1 MSSEII
7 QITDNVMKKGCD
19 KLFSQVP
26 HISHPEKSVPSN
38 STL

>member
-26 HISHPEKSVPSN
+26 HISI
-38 STL
+38 L